1 MIVNQA
7 VYEHGRR
14 LAEPIALEDTYDLSR
29 REGVFAWIGLLE
41 PTEEE
46 FESVRREFGLHEL
59 AVEDAI
65 TAHQR
70 PKLEFYGDSLFIV
83 LKTARWI
90 DPEERIELGEILI
103 FVGDGFIVSVRHGEP
118 SLREV
123 QLQVE
128 QRPDLLAQ
136 GPSAALYAIVDRVV
150 DDYEPVIEELDSS
163 IRETETDVFSPS
175 PSNPSGRIYQL
186 KRAVL
191 DMHTAVAPL
200 VPPLEKL
207 ATIEHPLIDVDIRPY
222 FRDIHDHLLL
232 ASGRVEGFREL
243 LTSVLAAN
251 LTQARRAPERG
262 RAQDLGL
269 GGDDRGANA
278 DQRDLR
284 HELRAHAGAHVEARI
299 PACTFGHGSRV
310 LPALPAVPPGG
321 LALTATHTR

>member
-14 LAEPIALEDTYDLSR
+14 LAEPVALEDTYEQSR
-29 REGVFAWIGLLE
+29 REGAFAWIGLLE

-65 TAHQR
+65 IAHQR

-90 DPEERIELGEILI
+90 DTDERIELGELLI

-118 SLREV
+118 SLRDV
-123 QLQVE
+123 QLQME

-150 DDYEPVIEELDSS
+150 DDYEPVIEELDSA

-175 PSNPSGRIYQL
+175 RSNPAGRIYQL

-191 DMHTAVAPL
+191 DLHTAVGPLAPA
-200 VPPLEKL
+200 VEKL
-207 ATIEHPLIDVDIRPY
+207 ATIEHPLIDEDIRPY
-222 FRDIHDHLLL
+222 FRDIHDHLLRAHGL
-232 ASGRVEGFREL
+232 VEGFREL

-251 LTQARRAPERG
+251 LTQASVRQNEDVRKISAW
-262 RAQDLGL
+262 A
-269 GGDDRGANA
+269 AI
-278 DQRDLR
+278 
-284 HELRAHAGAHVEARI
+284 V
-299 PACTFGHGSRV
+299 
-310 LPALPAVPPGG
+310 AVPTLITGIYGMNFEHMPELTWTLGYPF
-321 LALTATHTR
+321 ALFIMALVCFLLYRQFRRVGWL

>member
-14 LAEPIALEDTYDLSR
+14 LAEPVALEDTYEQVR

-46 FESVRREFGLHEL
+46 FESVRREFQLHEL

-65 TAHQR
+65 NAHQR

-83 LKTARWI
+83 LKTVRWV
-90 DPEERIELGEILI
+90 DTEERIELGELLI

-118 SLREV
+118 SLRDV
-123 QLQVE
+123 QLQME
-128 QRPDLLAQ
+128 QRPDLLAH

-175 PSNPSGRIYQL
+175 SSNPSGRIYQL

-191 DMHTAVAPL
+191 EMHTALAPL
-200 VPPLEKL
+200 VPALEKL
-207 ATIEHPLIDVDIRPY
+207 ATIEHPLINEGMRPY
-222 FRDIHDHLLL
+222 FRDVHDHLLR
-232 ASGRVEGFREL
+232 AHGRVEGFREL

-251 LTQARRAPERG
+251 LTQASVRQNEDVRKISAW
-262 RAQDLGL
+262 A
-269 GGDDRGANA
+269 A
-278 DQRDLR
+278 
-284 HELRAHAGAHVEARI
+284 I
-299 PACTFGHGSRV
+299 I
-310 LPALPAVPPGG
+310 AVPTLITGVYGMNFEHMPELTWRLGYP
-321 LALTATHTR
+321 LALLIMALACFLLFRQFRRVGWL